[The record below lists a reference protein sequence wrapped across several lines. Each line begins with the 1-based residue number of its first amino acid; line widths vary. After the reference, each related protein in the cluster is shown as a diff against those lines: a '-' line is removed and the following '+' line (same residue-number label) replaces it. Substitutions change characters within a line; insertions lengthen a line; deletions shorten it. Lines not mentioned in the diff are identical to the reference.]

1 MECQYIK
8 SNKENCKYK
17 AIHEFFDT
25 EIRVQK
31 NYCTRH
37 YNQYINKEKNKE
49 QPDIIEKIDITNDI
63 IIYKNI
69 TKNIIFKY
77 QDISNTKNLL
87 QYEYK
92 LLTEVFTNHINIIKY
107 SNYELHKKQD
117 VTLKLDYIPISY
129 DELKTYNLTDVQIK
143 NIAHQLIHVMKY
155 IHSKKYLYIDLKPSN
170 IRFILEDSNI
180 VVKLINFNSCI
191 KYINNDSQF
200 YTNSKLPDKQGNNYY
215 SSRNINLGYRGV
227 RLDDIESILYILLDL
242 VNNVEFL
249 KIKTLKQVGRILNIK
264 NSLFQ
269 NRTNHEYINNL
280 IDLINQLISN
290 EDLNKDLSNRSINY
304 NKFIKIFT

>member
-155 IHSKKYLYIDLKPSN
+155 IHSKKYLYIDLNPSN

-215 SSRNINLGYRGV
+215 SSRNRGV

-264 NSLFQ
+264 NALFQ

>member
-8 SNKENCKYK
+8 SNNENCKYK
-17 AIHEFFDT
+17 AIHEFYDT
-25 EIRVQK
+25 EIQIQK

-37 YNQYINKEKNKE
+37 YNQYINKEKKKE
-49 QPDIIEKIDITNDI
+49 QPDIIEQIDINNDI
-63 IIYKNI
+63 IIYKNV

-77 QDISNTKNLL
+77 QDISNNKNLL

-107 SNYELHKKQD
+107 SNYELHKKKD
-117 VTLKLDYIPISY
+117 VTLKLDFIPISY
-129 DELKTYNLTDVQIK
+129 DELKTFNLTDVQIK
-143 NIAHQLIHVMKY
+143 NIALQLIQVMKY
-155 IHSKKYLYIDLKPSN
+155 IHSKKYLYIDLNPSN
-170 IRFILEDSNI
+170 IRFILENSII

-191 KYINNDSQF
+191 KYINNNSQF
-200 YTNSKLPDKQGNNYY
+200 YTNDKLPDKQGNNYY

-242 VNNVEFL
+242 VNNAEFL
-249 KIKTLKQVGRILNIK
+249 KIKTLKQIGRILNIK
-264 NSLFQ
+264 YGIFQ
-269 NRTNHEYINNL
+269 NKTNHEYINDF

-290 EDLNKDLSNRSINY
+290 NDLNKDLSNRSINY
-304 NKFIKIFT
+304 NKFIKIFS